1 MDTSDNVLWLI
12 TQAHHHVRRLVND
25 AVRAQGV
32 SGAQVAMLN
41 RLAAQPG
48 LSGAE
53 LARLSLISPQA
64 SHLALETLE
73 RKGLVERR
81 RDPHH
86 GRIVRSYLTEEGR
99 RLAQKT
105 ITAAVEGGTE
115 LLAVLDDDERETL
128 RRLLK
133 RLLEHAGTVAPAADG
148 G

>member
-25 AVRAQGV
+25 AVRDQGV
-32 SGAQVAMLN
+32 TGAQVAMLN

-99 RLAQKT
+99 RLAEQS

-115 LLAVLDDDERETL
+115 LLCVLDAEERETL
-128 RRLLK
+128 RRLLQ

-148 G
+148 D